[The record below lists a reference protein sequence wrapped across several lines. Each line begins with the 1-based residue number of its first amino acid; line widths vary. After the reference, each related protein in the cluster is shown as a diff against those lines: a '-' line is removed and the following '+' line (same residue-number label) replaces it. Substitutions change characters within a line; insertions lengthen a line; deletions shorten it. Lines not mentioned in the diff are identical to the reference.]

1 MGLLEEFVSRN
12 VAPAKAYRS
21 DLLQLVELHRKIRG
35 ADFATDETVSRFCDP
50 ATQCDAAAYTF
61 PPVGPI
67 IVSPDPVWSRVRES
81 DSGLVVMDPET
92 IMSAINDLNVEG
104 TDLFNL
110 TMPDEGWRWDLD
122 KI

>member
-21 DLLQLVELHRKIRG
+21 DLIQLVELHRKIRG
-35 ADFATDETVSRFCDP
+35 VDSATDETVSRFADP

-61 PPVGPI
+61 PPSGPI

-81 DSGLVVMDPET
+81 DSGIVAMDPET

-110 TMPDEGWRWDLD
+110 MMPDEGWRWDLD